1 MTAAKTGVIAEFE
14 TAYLQREIRLVA
26 TVAGGTDTGLRD
38 SSKVGYAVGRLVKV
52 TGNGPDSYAV
62 GLPTTGAGSKG
73 AAGVVADGIGDA
85 THIIAQSDD
94 TTRDEPSDYNEMERY
109 SSLPNLICKI
119 STTKKTVALYKIV
132 NPDDI
137 KLVKLN

>member
-14 TAYLQREIRLVA
+14 TAYLQREIRLIA
-26 TVAGGTDTGLRD
+26 TVANGPDTGLRD
-38 SSKVGYAVGRLVKV
+38 SSKTGFAVGRLVKV
-52 TGNGPDSYAV
+52 TGNGPDNYVV

-94 TTRDEPSDYNEMERY
+94 TIRDEPSDYNEMERY
-109 SSLPNLICKI
+109 SSLPNLICKD
-119 STTKKTVALYKIV
+119 STTKKTVAVYKIV

>member
-1 MTAAKTGVIAEFE
+1 MTAAKSGIIAEFE
-14 TAYLQREIRLVA
+14 TGYLQREIRLIA
-26 TVAGGTDTGLRD
+26 TVTGGKDTGLRD
-38 SSKVGYAVGRLVKV
+38 SSKEGYAVGRLVKV
-52 TGNGPDSYAV
+52 TGNGPDNYAV

-73 AAGVVADGIGDA
+73 AAALVTDGVGDA

-94 TTRDEPSDYNEMERY
+94 TIRDEPSDYNEMERY
-109 SSLPNLICKI
+109 SSLPNLICKN
-119 STTKKTVALYKIV
+119 STTKKTVAVYKIV

>member
-14 TAYLQREIRLVA
+14 TGYLQREIRLIA
-26 TVAGGTDTGLRD
+26 TVANGPDTGLRD
-38 SSKVGYAVGRLVKV
+38 SSKTGFAVGRLVKV
-52 TGNGPDSYAV
+52 TGTPGAYAV

-94 TTRDEPSDYNEMERY
+94 TIRDEPSDYNEMERY
-109 SSLPNLICKI
+109 SSLPNLICKD

>member
-1 MTAAKTGVIAEFE
+1 MNAAKTGVIAEFE
-14 TAYLQREIRLVA
+14 TGYLQREIRLIA
-26 TVAGGTDTGLRD
+26 TVANGPDTGLRD
-38 SSKVGYAVGRLVKV
+38 SSKTGFAVGRLVKV
-52 TGNGPDSYAV
+52 TNTDGEYAV

-73 AAGVVADGIGDA
+73 AAALVTDGVGDA

-94 TTRDEPSDYNEMERY
+94 TIRDEPSDYNETERY
-109 SSLPNLICKI
+109 STLPNLIVKD

-132 NPDDI
+132 NEDDI